1 MFILFIAACFVFQS
15 YAESLADEKKTVT
28 PQEFVTAVSEVPNK
42 VSNFVKNEVEKTK
55 EYQKNSWA
63 NGKEQLANTKQSIL
77 NLFYKVKENVTQD

>member
-1 MFILFIAACFVFQS
+1 MLLSVV
-15 YAESLADEKKTVT
+15 L
-28 PQEFVTAVSEVPNK
+28 
-42 VSNFVKNEVEKTK
+42 VSNHANANPVVNWFETEKNKTI